1 MLLVVIIRDVKRLQS
16 PCCNSRAC
24 FDNDLKE
31 LFVPYVAEHLTTP
44 KGLVLRFSWPTS
56 LPRLYCL
63 IYSVGLQK
71 RNVHGEPQ
79 RNTIC
84 DIICEFT

>member
-31 LFVPYVAEHLTTP
+31 LFVPYVADPSHYT
-44 KGLVLRFSWPTS
+44 KRFSSEVLLAHIFAKTLLSDLFSWASEEKCAWRTTKKYN
-56 LPRLYCL
+56 L
-63 IYSVGLQK
+63 
-71 RNVHGEPQ
+71 
-79 RNTIC
+79 
-84 DIICEFT
+84 